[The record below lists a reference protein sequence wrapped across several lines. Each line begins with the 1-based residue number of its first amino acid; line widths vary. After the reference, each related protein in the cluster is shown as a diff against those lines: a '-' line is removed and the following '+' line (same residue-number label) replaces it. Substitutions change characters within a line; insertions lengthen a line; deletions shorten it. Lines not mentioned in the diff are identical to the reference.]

1 MEMKALFKCT
11 RSTAWRINR
20 GLDRSIVKEICR
32 KEGVSPYRLSQAI
45 GVHNVV
51 LGNWRMGRRK
61 PSKAAFIL
69 LKLIERHGLNA
80 LFSGELSQPVEP
92 QQKDS
97 LKIT

>member
-1 MEMKALFKCT
+1 MCNRFAT
-11 RSTAWRINR
+11 IAINR
-20 GLDRSIVKEICR
+20 GLERSLVKEICR

-61 PSKAAFIL
+61 PSKAAVIL

-92 QQKDS
+92 QQNDR